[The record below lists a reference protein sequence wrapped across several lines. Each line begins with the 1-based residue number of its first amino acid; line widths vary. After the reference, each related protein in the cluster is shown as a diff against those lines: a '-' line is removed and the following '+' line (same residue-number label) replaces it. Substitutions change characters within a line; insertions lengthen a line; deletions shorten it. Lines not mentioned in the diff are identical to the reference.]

1 MNSNLT
7 VTDPLAGQAVTI
19 VITVVAGEQP
29 RGERPALVSVGA
41 ADRPPTLTAGHF
53 GRLPS
58 LIDTAWDAYGLQAQ
72 LATAAGEQ
80 EAAQEAAQEATLV
93 AEEEIH
99 SATTATVPPAI
110 PRPEAHNLSLF

>member
-53 GRLPS
+53 GQLPS
-58 LIDTAWDAYGLQAQ
+58 LIDAAWDAYGLQAQ
-72 LATAAGEQ
+72 LAAAAGEQ
-80 EAAQEAAQEATLV
+80 EAAQEAALV
-93 AEEEIH
+93 AEEEINP
-99 SATTATVPPAI
+99 ATTATVPPAI

>member
-1 MNSNLT
+1 MNRALSI
-7 VTDPLAGQAVTI
+7 VDPLAGQAVTI

-53 GRLPS
+53 GQLPS
-58 LIDTAWDAYGLQAQ
+58 LIDAAWDAYGLQAQ
-72 LATAAGEQ
+72 LAAAAGE
-80 EAAQEAAQEATLV
+80 QEAAQEATLV

>member
-1 MNSNLT
+1 MNTNLT

-53 GRLPS
+53 GQLPS

-99 SATTATVPPAI
+99 PATTATVPPAI